1 MTKITS
7 DANGLP
13 GVRLGQSD
21 HADGPSTP
29 APSHGGA
36 APRVG
41 SVRMI
46 KLARVVEMTGLGK
59 TTIYELQKEG
69 RFPMRVQLTSNSV
82 RWVEEEVLAW
92 LTQRTAEHRVGRK
105 VS

>member
-7 DANGLP
+7 DANGSP
-13 GVRLGQSD
+13 GGRLGLSD
-21 HADGPSTP
+21 PGDGAPTP
-29 APSHGGA
+29 APWNGGA

-59 TTIYELQKEG
+59 TTIYELQKDG

-92 LTQRTAEHRVGRK
+92 LTQRTAEHRVAR
-105 VS
+105 